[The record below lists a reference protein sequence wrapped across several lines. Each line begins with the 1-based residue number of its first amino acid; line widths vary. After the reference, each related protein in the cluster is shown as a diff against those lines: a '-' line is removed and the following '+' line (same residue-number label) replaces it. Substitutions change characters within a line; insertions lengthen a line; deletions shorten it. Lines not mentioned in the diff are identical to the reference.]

1 MNYVG
6 QLAGSVLG
14 RVRDLYKGVNPATLS
29 GSIDVVVV
37 RQPDGSFR
45 SSPFHVRF
53 GKLGILRSTEMT
65 VDIEVNGEPV
75 DLPMRLGDNGEAF
88 FIQEEEEEEEP
99 AFSVVSP
106 HLPQATASLYVSDEF
121 PEPSPAFH
129 SPFTDTPTRRKNWSK
144 RVMANRTDAAN
155 KSEDTM
161 LPTCDSIYFSFS
173 EIHDD
178 TFLSKDLLSPD
189 EEDLL
194 QCSSS
199 RSPSPK
205 SDSELEVRT
214 PGTPRSESCI
224 EWDWGR
230 LPQVSRPDLVPQMS
244 QSLPPSPTRELEV
257 LEFTPPDPELPDPRL
272 PHSGLPDP
280 QLPDPRLP
288 HPGLPDPE
296 LPDPGLPDPELP
308 DPQLPDP
315 RLPHPGLPDP
325 ELPDPQLPDPRL
337 PHPELPDP
345 GLPDPEL
352 PDPGLLDSGLPDPE
366 LPDPR
371 LPDPTEDFNADQS
384 LPESGEA
391 STPPCHTDAAVE
403 PSPLHPDDVMSP
415 DSQEVS
421 LYFPNSDPH
430 PPPPPLHKMEDKME
444 ASIPAVEISLCGG
457 LTDSWNIPEDRFLK
471 YKISFSDFSQNPSL
485 IDNPRLV
492 LRIRHKFYN
501 WATAAPIL
509 LCMQVYNQMLPQ
521 GAIDRISQ
529 QKMPPQSR
537 GWWFSWRRRSL
548 PNQPPVTNPKEYVEQ
563 NEDAGT
569 QRLNKEIDN
578 GQKPSLIPI
587 QPKPCRRSLRLTSEQ
602 IENSSAHHHILQ
614 EVSVPATQSTA
625 GRSRL
630 PSDVGLPSD
639 IGLPS
644 DKSLN
649 LRKGANE
656 VVFSICTKFQ
666 GTCRT
671 RAQIYLWESTDRI
684 IVSDI
689 DGTVTRSDALGHIL
703 PQLGK
708 DWTQPGIVQ
717 LYRAIYMNDYKF
729 VYCSARS
736 VGLAEITKTFLEGV
750 SEGGFTLPP
759 GPLLLSPSS
768 LFAALHREVIEKA
781 PERFK
786 IACLSDIQQLF
797 TDPCPFYAAFG
808 NRPNDVLA
816 YREVGVPESRIFTV
830 NPRGELTQELNSSFK
845 SSYAALRD
853 LVNVMFPPPSSLA
866 LSVSQEFS
874 DFSFW
879 RDPLADLSMEDI
891 ECVT

>member
-65 VDIEVNGEPV
+65 VDIEVNGDPV
-75 DLPMRLGDNGEAF
+75 DLPMRLGENGEAF
-88 FIQEEEEEEEP
+88 FIQDMDENDVP
-99 AFSVVSP
+99 NSSISCP
-106 HLPQATASLYVSDEF
+106 HLPQGTSSLYVGSELT
-121 PEPSPAFH
+121 EPSTAFH
-129 SPFTDTPTRRKNWSK
+129 SPLPFTDTAAKRKNWS
-144 RVMANRTDAAN
+144 RRTITSRAEETSED
-155 KSEDTM
+155 KSEDTI
-161 LPTCDSIYFSFS
+161 LLTSDSIYFSFS
-173 EIHDD
+173 EIPDD
-178 TFLSKDLLSPD
+178 ISPSQSTDLLTTA

-194 QCSSS
+194 QSSTS

-205 SDSELEVRT
+205 SDSEVEVRA
-214 PGTPRSESCI
+214 PGSSLYESRI
-224 EWDWGR
+224 EWDWGS
-230 LPQVSRPDLVPQMS
+230 LPQVSRPDLYSQIS
-244 QSLPPSPTRELEV
+244 QSLPPSPTRELE
-257 LEFTPPDPELPDPRL
+257 LLSLTSPE
-272 PHSGLPDP
+272 
-280 QLPDPRLP
+280 
-288 HPGLPDPE
+288 
-296 LPDPGLPDPELP
+296 
-308 DPQLPDP
+308 
-315 RLPHPGLPDP
+315 
-325 ELPDPQLPDPRL
+325 
-337 PHPELPDP
+337 
-345 GLPDPEL
+345 
-352 PDPGLLDSGLPDPE
+352 
-366 LPDPR
+366 PR
-371 LPDPTEDFNADQS
+371 LPDPEEDCKAGQS
-384 LPESGEA
+384 VPESGET
-391 STPPCHTDAAVE
+391 STAPFNTDTVNEPP
-403 PSPLHPDDVMSP
+403 PLHPDDVLSP

-430 PPPPPLHKMEDKME
+430 PPPPPLHNEEDSGQPPE
-444 ASIPAVEISLCGG
+444 GNTEPSTPFVEMSLCGG
-457 LTDSWNIPEDRFLK
+457 LTDKWNIPEDRFLK

-485 IDNPRLV
+485 VENPRLV
-492 LRIRHKFYN
+492 LRIHNKFYN

-509 LCMQVYNQMLPQ
+509 LCMQVFNQMLPQ
-521 GAIDRISQ
+521 GVIDHISQ

-548 PNQPPVTNPKEYVEQ
+548 PNQMQPVTNTKEYVEETEESNTELL
-563 NEDAGT
+563 NEKIEDD
-569 QRLNKEIDN
+569 R
-578 GQKPSLIPI
+578 KPSLVPT
-587 QPKPCRRSLRLTSEQ
+587 QTRPYRKSLRLTSEQ
-602 IENSSAHHHILQ
+602 I
-614 EVSVPATQSTA
+614 
-625 GRSRL
+625 
-630 PSDVGLPSD
+630 
-639 IGLPS
+639 
-644 DKSLN
+644 KSLH
-649 LRKGANE
+649 LKSGANE

-684 IVSDI
+684 IISDI

-717 LYRAIYMNDYKF
+717 LYNAIHMNDYKF

-736 VGLAEITKTFLEGV
+736 VGLAEITKTFLQSV

-759 GPLLLSPSS
+759 GPLLLSPTS

-786 IACLSDIQQLF
+786 IACLSDIRQLF
-797 TDPCPFYAAFG
+797 TDSYPFYAAFG
-808 NRPNDVLA
+808 NRPNDVVA
-816 YREVGVPESRIFTV
+816 YREVAVSESRIFTV

-853 LVNVMFPPPSSLA
+853 LVNVMFPPSSSHSVSA
-866 LSVSQEFS
+866 LLSQEFS

-879 RDPLADLSMEDI
+879 KDPLMSLSKEDMEH
-891 ECVT
+891 VS

>member
-75 DLPMRLGDNGEAF
+75 DLPMRLGENGEAF
-88 FIQEEEEEEEP
+88 FIEDGEESDVSNSP
-99 AFSVVSP
+99 DMSP
-106 HLPQATASLYVSDEF
+106 HLSQDTSSLYVGNEL

-129 SPFTDTPTRRKNWSK
+129 SPLPFVDTPTRRKNWTK
-144 RVMANRTDAAN
+144 RVMAHRDEVAN

-161 LPTCDSIYFSFS
+161 LPTCDSIYFSFT
-173 EIHDD
+173 EIPDD
-178 TFLSKDLLSPD
+178 LFPSQSMDLLTTAED
-189 EEDLL
+189 DLL
-194 QCSSS
+194 PSSTS

-205 SDSELEVRT
+205 SDSELELRT
-214 PGTPRSESCI
+214 PGTPHSESCI

-230 LPQVSRPDLVPQMS
+230 LPQVSRTDLVPQIS
-244 QSLPPSPTRELEV
+244 QSLPPSPTRDLET
-257 LEFTPPDPELPDPRL
+257 LERA
-272 PHSGLPDP
+272 S
-280 QLPDPRLP
+280 
-288 HPGLPDPE
+288 
-296 LPDPGLPDPELP
+296 PDPGF
-308 DPQLPDP
+308 
-315 RLPHPGLPDP
+315 
-325 ELPDPQLPDPRL
+325 
-337 PHPELPDP
+337 
-345 GLPDPEL
+345 
-352 PDPGLLDSGLPDPE
+352 
-366 LPDPR
+366 
-371 LPDPTEDFNADQS
+371 PDPTEDCNTSQRV
-384 LPESGEA
+384 PESGET
-391 STPPCHTDAAVE
+391 SMPPCHKDTVSE
-403 PSPLHPDDVMSP
+403 TSPLHPDDVMSP

-430 PPPPPLHKMEDKME
+430 PPPPPLHKKEDSEEIPEDNMEP
-444 ASIPAVEISLCGG
+444 SIPTVEMSLCGG
-457 LTDSWNIPEDRFLK
+457 LTDTWNIPEDRFLK
-471 YKISFSDFSQNPSL
+471 YQISFSDFSQNPSL
-485 IDNPRLV
+485 IENPRLV
-492 LRIRHKFYN
+492 LRIHNKFYN
-501 WATAAPIL
+501 WTTAAPIL
-509 LCMQVYNQMLPQ
+509 LCMQAFNQMLPQ
-521 GAIDRISQ
+521 GVIDKISQ
-529 QKMPPQSR
+529 QKMPPRSR

-548 PNQPPVTNPKEYVEQ
+548 PNQPPVTNPKDYLEQ
-563 NEDAGT
+563 NEDPT
-569 QRLNKEIDN
+569 TERLNEKMDDDR
-578 GQKPSLIPI
+578 KPSLIPI
-587 QPKPCRRSLRLTSEQ
+587 QAKPCRKSLRLTSEQ
-602 IENSSAHHHILQ
+602 I
-614 EVSVPATQSTA
+614 
-625 GRSRL
+625 
-630 PSDVGLPSD
+630 
-639 IGLPS
+639 
-644 DKSLN
+644 KSLN
-649 LRKGANE
+649 LQSGANE

-671 RAQIYLWESTDRI
+671 RAQIYLWESTDQI

-717 LYRAIYMNDYKF
+717 LYNAIYMNDYKF

-736 VGLAEITKTFLEGV
+736 VGLAEITKTFLQGV

-759 GPLLLSPSS
+759 GPLLLSPTS
-768 LFAALHREVIEKA
+768 LFAALHREVIEKT

-786 IACLSDIQQLF
+786 IACLSDIGQLF
-797 TDPCPFYAAFG
+797 TDSYPFYAAFG

-853 LVNVMFPPPSSLA
+853 LVNVMFPPPSSQSVSA
-866 LSVSQEFS
+866 LVSQEFS

-879 RDPLADLSMEDI
+879 RDPLTSLSKEDI
-891 ECVT
+891 EHVS

>member
-6 QLAGSVLG
+6 QIAGSVLG

-29 GSIDVVVV
+29 GSIDVIVV

-75 DLPMRLGDNGEAF
+75 DLPMRLGENGEAF
-88 FIQEEEEEEEP
+88 FIQDVEEDD
-99 AFSVVSP
+99 VSIYS
-106 HLPQATASLYVSDEF
+106 HLPQDTSSLYVSDDL
-121 PEPSPAFH
+121 PESSPAFH
-129 SPFTDTPTRRKNWSK
+129 SPLPVIDTPTRRKNWSRRIK
-144 RVMANRTDAAN
+144 TNRAEETFEEVN
-155 KSEDTM
+155 KSENTM
-161 LPTCDSIYFSFS
+161 MSTCDSIYFSFS
-173 EIHDD
+173 EIPDD
-178 TFLSKDLLSPD
+178 ISPSQSKDLLTTT

-194 QCSSS
+194 QSSPS

-205 SDSELEVRT
+205 SDSELEVKA
-214 PGTPRSESCI
+214 PGTPCSESHI

-230 LPQVSRPDLVPQMS
+230 LPQVSWPDLVPQMS
-244 QSLPPSPTRELEV
+244 QSLPPSPTRDLEL
-257 LEFTPPDPELPDPRL
+257 LQPISPY
-272 PHSGLPDP
+272 
-280 QLPDPRLP
+280 
-288 HPGLPDPE
+288 PGLPDN
-296 LPDPGLPDPELP
+296 
-308 DPQLPDP
+308 
-315 RLPHPGLPDP
+315 
-325 ELPDPQLPDPRL
+325 
-337 PHPELPDP
+337 
-345 GLPDPEL
+345 
-352 PDPGLLDSGLPDPE
+352 
-366 LPDPR
+366 
-371 LPDPTEDFNADQS
+371 TEDCNSNQTV
-384 LPESGEA
+384 PEPAEPPV
-391 STPPCHTDAAVE
+391 PPCQKDPANE
-403 PSPLHPDDVMSP
+403 LSPLHPDDVLSP

-430 PPPPPLHKMEDKME
+430 PPPPPLPNKEDSGQVSEDNMEPC
-444 ASIPAVEISLCGG
+444 IPSVEMSLCGG
-457 LTDSWNIPEDRFLK
+457 LNDTWNIPEDRFLK

-485 IDNPRLV
+485 IENPRLV
-492 LRIRHKFYN
+492 LRIHNKFYN

-509 LCMQVYNQMLPQ
+509 LCMQVFNQMLPQ
-521 GAIDRISQ
+521 EVIDQLSQ
-529 QKMPPQSR
+529 HKMPPQSR

-548 PNQPPVTNPKEYVEQ
+548 PNPPPVTNPKEYVEQ
-563 NEDAGT
+563 NEDSCTEG
-569 QRLNKEIDN
+569 LNVKIED
-578 GQKPSLIPI
+578 GRKPSLIPA
-587 QPKPCRRSLRLTSEQ
+587 QSRPYRKSLRLTSEQ
-602 IENSSAHHHILQ
+602 I
-614 EVSVPATQSTA
+614 
-625 GRSRL
+625 
-630 PSDVGLPSD
+630 
-639 IGLPS
+639 
-644 DKSLN
+644 KSLN
-649 LRKGANE
+649 LNNGPNE

-684 IVSDI
+684 IISDI

-717 LYRAIYMNDYKF
+717 LYNAICMNDYKF

-736 VGLAEITKTFLEGV
+736 VGLAEITKTFLRSV
-750 SEGGFTLPP
+750 SEGDFSLPP

-786 IACLSDIQQLF
+786 IACLSDIRQLF
-797 TDPCPFYAAFG
+797 TDPYPLYAAFG
-808 NRPNDVLA
+808 NRPNDVVA

-853 LVNVMFPPPSSLA
+853 LVNVMFPPPSSQLVSA
-866 LSVSQEFS
+866 LLSQEFS

-879 RDPLADLSMEDI
+879 RDPLTNLTKEDI
-891 ECVT
+891 EHVS